1 MEKAINYIQNES
13 LKIYN
18 RKFSKKYIKENIL
31 PIINFINISGKNK
44 FLIGGSQ
51 GIGKSSLIKI
61 ISNTLNKIYKKK
73 VLSLSL
79 DDYYLTKKQRLNLSK
94 NKNKL
99 LITRGV
105 PGTHDIKKLI
115 EDIKKFDKSKF
126 PINTPLFDKLIDDV
140 LKEKKIVKS
149 KADILILEGWC
160 CGCNE
165 INIEYLYKNI
175 NKLEKNYD
183 YNYSWRKYY
192 NCKLKNEY
200 KELFNLFDLSIFM
213 KAPSFRYVY
222 DWRYKQE
229 IKNYSKSKNF
239 KKMSI
244 NEIKFFIQ
252 HFEKITKW
260 MIKDLNKKANLVIN
274 INKDQ
279 KIFSLKIN

>member
-79 DDYYLTKKQRLNLSK
+79 DNYYLSKKQRLNLSK

-105 PGTHDIKKLI
+105 PGTHNIKKLI
-115 EDIKKFDKSKF
+115 DDIKKFDKSKF
-126 PINTPLFDKLIDDV
+126 PIKTPLFDKLIDDV
-140 LKEKKIVKS
+140 LREKKIVKTKS
-149 KADILILEGWC
+149 DILILEGWC

-165 INIEYLYKNI
+165 VSIEYLYKNI
-175 NKLEKNYD
+175 NRLEKNHD
-183 YNYSWRKYY
+183 CNYSWRNYY
-192 NCKLKNEY
+192 NYKLKNEY
-200 KELFNLFDLSIFM
+200 KDLFNLFDLSIFM

-229 IKNYSKSKNF
+229 IKNSSKSKNF
-239 KKMSI
+239 KRMSI

>member
-165 INIEYLYKNI
+165 ISMEYLYKNI

-183 YNYSWRKYY
+183 YNYSWRNYY
-192 NCKLKNEY
+192 NYKLKNEY

-213 KAPSFRYVY
+213 KAPSFRFVI

-229 IKNYSKSKNF
+229 IKNNSKSKNL
-239 KKMSI
+239 KKMNI

>member
-140 LKEKKIVKS
+140 LKEKKIFKT

-165 INIEYLYKNI
+165 ISMEYLYKNI

-183 YNYSWRKYY
+183 YNYSWRNYY
-192 NCKLKNEY
+192 NYKLKNEY